1 MPFLPFPSRKQDT
14 TDLTRRMPRYGGG
27 GGGGGAAA
35 GGSGKSSSTKVFQTM
50 EQAIMSDGVTFDVR
64 YIGCLEIKSSMKTL
78 EFATRSH
85 VAK

>member
-1 MPFLPFPSRKQDT
+1 
-14 TDLTRRMPRYGGG
+14 MPRN
-27 GGGGGAAA
+27 GGGA
-35 GGSGKSSSTKVFQTM
+35 GIECGGSSNGSGKSSSTKVFQTM
-50 EQAIMSDGVTFDVR
+50 EEAIMSDGGVTFDVR

>member
-1 MPFLPFPSRKQDT
+1 MEC
-14 TDLTRRMPRYGGG
+14 
-27 GGGGGAAA
+27 GGASNN
-35 GGSGKSSSTKVFQTM
+35 GSGKSSTKVFQTM

>member
-1 MPFLPFPSRKQDT
+1 
-14 TDLTRRMPRYGGG
+14 MPRN
-27 GGGGGAAA
+27 GGAA
-35 GGSGKSSSTKVFQTM
+35 GGMDCGGGSSNGSGKSTSTKVFQTM
-50 EQAIMSDGVTFDVR
+50 EQAIMGDGVTFDVR

>member
-1 MPFLPFPSRKQDT
+1 MDC
-14 TDLTRRMPRYGGG
+14 GGG
-27 GGGGGAAA
+27 NN
-35 GGSGKSSSTKVFQTM
+35 GSGKSSATKVFQTM

>member
-1 MPFLPFPSRKQDT
+1 
-14 TDLTRRMPRYGGG
+14 
-27 GGGGGAAA
+27 
-35 GGSGKSSSTKVFQTM
+35 M
-50 EQAIMSDGVTFDVR
+50 EQQILNEGVTFNVR